1 MMIGPGAYYEFHL
14 KGKKADQIMTA
25 IRGLKQEIGRL
36 KNIAEHPYYQCMMHP
51 SEAVRISCMRDYLAV
66 AKEALVEAGG
76 TYTPSKAELKAE
88 ELNANI
94 PYVCKVE
101 FSIGGFFDGFETR
114 TYTVEG
120 DIVKEDVEHTMMYPP
135 SYMYDPDE
143 EIDKDSFLEGLA
155 DLYIGEW
162 RKSYDPSRFGYV
174 VMDGTQWH
182 LDLYFSNGHKP
193 VKIHGSNAY
202 PYNFDRLLDLL
213 NIDPW
218 SREDED
224 GEDEDN

>member
-1 MMIGPGAYYEFHL
+1 MMISPGAYYEIHL
-14 KGKKADQIMTA
+14 KGKNADQIMTA

-36 KNIAEHPYYQCMMHP
+36 KNIVEHPDYQCMICP
-51 SEAVRISCMRDYLAV
+51 SEGVRISCMRDYLAV

-88 ELNANI
+88 EVNANI
-94 PYVCKVE
+94 PYLCRLE
-101 FSIGGFFDGFETR
+101 FSIGGFFGGFETR
-114 TYTVEG
+114 TFIIAG
-120 DIVKEDVEHTMMYPP
+120 DAVKEEFTHTMMLEP

-143 EIDKDSFLEGLA
+143 EMDKESFLEGLE

-162 RKSYDPSRFGYV
+162 RTNYDPSRFGYV

-182 LDLYFSNGHKP
+182 LDLYFSNGYKP

-202 PYNFDRLLDLL
+202 PYNFDRLLDHL

-218 SREDED
+218 SRED
-224 GEDEDN
+224 DETAK

>member
-14 KGKKADQIMTA
+14 KGKNADQIMTA
-25 IRGLKQEIGRL
+25 IRGLKQEMGRL
-36 KNIAEHPYYQCMMHP
+36 KNIAEHPDYQCMMHP

-76 TYTPSKAELKAE
+76 AYTPSKAELKAE

-101 FSIGGFFDGFETR
+101 FSIGGFFDGFEIR
-114 TYTVEG
+114 TYTIEG

-135 SYMYDPDE
+135 SYMYDPYE

-182 LDLYFSNGHKP
+182 LDLYFSNGHKH